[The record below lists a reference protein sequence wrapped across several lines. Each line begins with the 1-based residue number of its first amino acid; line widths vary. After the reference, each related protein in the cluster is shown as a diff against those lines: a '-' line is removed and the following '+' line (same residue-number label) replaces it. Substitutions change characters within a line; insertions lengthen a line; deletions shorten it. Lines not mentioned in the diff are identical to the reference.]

1 MKKIDDNLIVR
12 SLSGNADVKE
22 LEDLAKA
29 IAASDEAAED
39 FFETKNI
46 WDAAISPEVADKIDT
61 GESLE
66 YLLKKISMR
75 SKTEPAFRDKT
86 RSVFM
91 KIAAGLSIP
100 FMLLSAYLYF
110 SRNAYGSMPVAANH
124 EITAMPGSLVHTILP
139 DSTEIWLNGGSMIR
153 YHQDNDSPRTVEI
166 DGEAFFKVA
175 KDPKHPFRVN
185 TASRLDIEALGT
197 EFNVCSYAKD
207 TITSVTLT
215 EGSVKVNGGDWTYT
229 MSPRQT
235 VVYNSNRKKGALYL
249 GNTDKNISWR
259 EGKLAFNN
267 EPLKNVY
274 KRIGLIYDVN
284 FDVDVRLSNVILY
297 ATFEKASLDQML
309 SLIQKSTPLTYQV
322 MEDGQDGSTKKTI
335 MVIAE

>member
-12 SLSGNADVKE
+12 SLSGNADGKE
-22 LEDLAKA
+22 LEDLSKA

-66 YLLKKISMR
+66 YLLKKISLQKQP
-75 SKTEPAFRDKT
+75 SLRDRVGNIFLK
-86 RSVFM
+86 V
-91 KIAAGLSIP
+91 AAGLSFP
-100 FMLLSAYLYF
+100 LMLLSGYLYF
-110 SRNAYGSMPVAANH
+110 SRDVQSSLSLAINH
-124 EITAMPGSLVHTILP
+124 EITAMPGSVVHTMLP
-139 DSTEIWLNGGSMIR
+139 DSTELWLNGGSSIK
-153 YHQDNDSPRTVEI
+153 YSQVKDGPRAVEI

-175 KDPKHPFRVN
+175 KDAEHPFRVS
-185 TASRLDIEALGT
+185 TPSGFGIEAVGT
-197 EFNVCSYAKD
+197 EFNVCSYARD
-207 TITSVTLT
+207 SIAAVTLT
-215 EGSVKVNGGDWTYT
+215 EGVVNVHDSKWTYT

-335 MVIAE
+335 RVIAE